1 MSWFNDLDKVN
12 MELETET
19 RILGKPIY
27 LGILG
32 IHNQITKEEIHE
44 KVLHPLMSVLGRLPD
59 KILLPSEG
67 TSSAYISIWAERHHI
82 DTQCVEADW
91 RKFQRK
97 AGILRD
103 ARILKESN
111 VLLTFVGTKSRT
123 NEQTAIKQAKK
134 GKQVFLVEPHPIEL
148 CEIVVE

>member
-1 MSWFNDLDKVN
+1 MDFDS
-12 MELETET
+12 ET
-19 RILGKPIY
+19 RIVGKPIY

-32 IHNQITKEEIHE
+32 THNTITKEEIHD
-44 KVLHPLMSVLGRLPD
+44 KILHPLMSVLGRIPD
-59 KILLPSEG
+59 KLILPSEG
-67 TSSAYISIWAERHHI
+67 TSSAFISIWAERSHI

-103 ARILKESN
+103 ARILKECTH
-111 VLLTFVGTKSRT
+111 LLVFLGIKSRS
-123 NEQTAIKQAKK
+123 NEQVAIRHAKK
-134 GKQVFLVEPHPIEL
+134 GKQVFLVEPNPIEL

>member
-1 MSWFNDLDKVN
+1 MDIES
-12 MELETET
+12 ET
-19 RILGKPIY
+19 RIVGKPIY

-32 IHNQITKEEIHE
+32 IHNQISKDDIHE
-44 KVLHPLMSVLGRLPD
+44 KVLHPLMSALGRMPD

-67 TSSAYISIWAERHHI
+67 TSSAFLSIWAERNNI

-103 ARILKESN
+103 ARILKECSHL
-111 VLLTFVGTKSRT
+111 VVFLGMKSRSH
-123 NEQTAIKQAKK
+123 EQTAIRQAKK
-134 GKQVFLVEPHPIEL
+134 GKQVFVVEPNPIEL
-148 CEIVVE
+148 IEYVVEG

>member
-1 MSWFNDLDKVN
+1 MDFESDIR
-12 MELETET
+12 MA
-19 RILGKPIY
+19 GKPIY

-44 KVLHPLMSVLGRLPD
+44 KILHPLMSVLGRLPD

-67 TSSAYISIWAERHHI
+67 TSSAYISLWAERSHV

-97 AGILRD
+97 AAILRD
-103 ARILKESN
+103 ARILKEATH
-111 VLLTFVGTKSRT
+111 LLVFVGTKSRSH
-123 NEQTAIKQAKK
+123 EATAIRQVKK
-134 GKQVFLVEPHPIEL
+134 GKQVFLVEPNPIEM
-148 CEIVVE
+148 CELVVE

>member
-1 MSWFNDLDKVN
+1 MDID
-12 MELETET
+12 TET
-19 RILGKPIY
+19 RIVGRPIY

-32 IHNQITKEEIHE
+32 IHNQISKEDIHE
-44 KVLHPLMSVLGRLPD
+44 KVIHPLLSVLGRLPD
-59 KILLPSEG
+59 KILLPSDG
-67 TSSAYISIWAERHHI
+67 TSSAYITIWASRNNI

-111 VLLTFVGTKSRT
+111 VLLTFVGSKSRS
-123 NEQTAIKQAKK
+123 NEQTAMRQAKK
-134 GKQVFLVEPHPIEL
+134 GKQVFLVEPNPIEL

>member
-1 MSWFNDLDKVN
+1 MDF
-12 MELETET
+12 ETET

-44 KVLHPLMSVLGRLPD
+44 KVLHPLLTSLGRLPD

-67 TSSAYISIWAERHHI
+67 TSSAYISIWAERNHI

-103 ARILKESN
+103 ARIVKEST
-111 VLLTFVGTKSRT
+111 VLLTFVGIKSRS
-123 NEQTAIKQAKK
+123 NEQTAIRHAKK
-134 GKQVFLVEPHPIEL
+134 GKHVFLVEPNPIEL

>member
-1 MSWFNDLDKVN
+1 MDF
-12 MELETET
+12 EET
-19 RILGKPIY
+19 RIVGQPIY

-32 IHNQITKEEIHE
+32 IHNQISKEDIHE

-59 KILLPSEG
+59 KIILPAEG
-67 TSSAYISIWAERHHI
+67 TSSTYISIWAERHSI

-97 AGILRD
+97 AAILRD
-103 ARILKESN
+103 ARILKECSH
-111 VLLTFVGTKSRT
+111 LLTFVGVRSRT
-123 NEQTAIKQAKK
+123 NEQTAIRHAKK
-134 GKQVFLVEPHPIEL
+134 GKQVFLVEPNPIEL